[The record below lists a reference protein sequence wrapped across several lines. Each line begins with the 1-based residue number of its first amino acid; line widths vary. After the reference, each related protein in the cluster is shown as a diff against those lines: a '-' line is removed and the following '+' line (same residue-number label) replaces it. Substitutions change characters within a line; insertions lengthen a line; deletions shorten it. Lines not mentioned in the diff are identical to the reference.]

1 MLEPGL
7 SQRSVHLQV
16 FAFAHLLVHLGELP
30 ALQAT
35 PEGRIFLYRQMVCRN
50 MLHAERQSPVEVTAQ
65 YFAAETRHAK
75 DQVDRQI
82 RKTRSLR
89 PADSFDGLHPRMT
102 PVHQPQLVIVERLH
116 AHAQPVC
123 TRTGQRLQPLSGHI
137 VGIGL
142 DGKLLHTAAIQ
153 QRRRPVRQSL
163 QPGGIAERRGSAAE
177 IDSTDPTVGEP
188 IDGSVQFALHR
199 LQYGID
205 TSHLGAFEKVAI
217 GANPAAKRDMEI
229 KSGHVATSE
238 KRTPGRIYLNAAR
251 THPILLQI

>member
-1 MLEPGL
+1 MLY
-7 SQRSVHLQV
+7 
-16 FAFAHLLVHLGELP
+16 
-30 ALQAT
+30 T
-35 PEGRIFLYRQMVCRN
+35 
-50 MLHAERQSPVEVTAQ
+50 ERQSPVEVTAQ

-142 DGKLLHTAAIQ
+142 DGKLL
-153 QRRRPVRQSL
+153 RQK
-163 QPGGIAERRGSAAE
+163 GIW
-177 IDSTDPTVGEP
+177 
-188 IDGSVQFALHR
+188 
-199 LQYGID
+199 
-205 TSHLGAFEKVAI
+205 K
-217 GANPAAKRDMEI
+217 
-229 KSGHVATSE
+229 
-238 KRTPGRIYLNAAR
+238 
-251 THPILLQI
+251 

>member
-1 MLEPGL
+1 MLESSPG
-7 SQRSVHLQV
+7 QRSVHLQV
-16 FAFAHLLVHLGELP
+16 FAFAHLFVHLGEPP

-50 MLHAERQSPVEVTAQ
+50 MLYAERQSPVEVTAQ

-116 AHAQPVC
+116 AHAQPVR

-153 QRRRPVRQSL
+153 QRRRPVRL

-238 KRTPGRIYLNAAR
+238 KRTPGRIYLNDAR